1 MQKELYTKVQYPVRH
16 DDLKFDGDNI
26 IIPSYW
32 SSSIHDFLTKVNTF
46 NVDLGDIEDLNNLK
60 KFVADVMDYKT
71 DRALNGSSYHF
82 EETN

>member
-16 DDLKFDGDNI
+16 DDLKFDGENV

-32 SSSIHDFLTKVNTF
+32 SSSIYDFLCNVNTS
-46 NVDLGDIEDLNNLK
+46 NIDACDIEDLNSLK

-71 DRALNGSSYHF
+71 DKALNGSSYHF

>member
-1 MQKELYTKVQYPVRH
+1 MQKELYTKTPCPVRH

-26 IIPSYW
+26 VIPSYW
-32 SSSIHDFLTKVNTF
+32 ASSIYDFLTKVNTS
-46 NVDLGDIEDLNNLK
+46 NIDSGDIEDLNSLK

-71 DRALNGSSYHF
+71 EKALNGSTYHF